1 MCTCSHEGTGAPND
15 QNLQILAHMGK
26 LVLMNSAF
34 ILRGVAFLR
43 KIDHILYCMKDQFLT
58 EEADS
63 SGKSLKISFPALNS
77 K

>member
-1 MCTCSHEGTGAPND
+1 MCVCSHEGTGATNN
-15 QNLQILAHMGK
+15 QNLQIFAHMGN

-43 KIDHILYCMKDQFLT
+43 KIDHILYFMKEQFLT
-58 EEADS
+58 EETDS